1 MVYSEVCNV
10 TYVMSRM
17 SRLSCVKC
25 RVRKASGVSLKRASK
40 MQLRGVDLRS
50 VRHSSQK
57 LWPVMD
63 FLNFAICK
71 SFVYVRGS
79 SSKGNK
85 DIWPKAL
92 FSLLIRG
99 QNFAEKCSDTW
110 FKDRVIHCIFNINPW
125 WHGIN
130 IIFFAIKPCDSS
142 DVANGLARD
151 IHHCLRFWHS
161 PLSQISRFRI

>member
-1 MVYSEVCNV
+1 MHWVHLLIRGELYPVHDLRERERLQLEMRRRIKMTDPGTMVYSEVCNV
-10 TYVMSRM
+10 TYVMSCV

-92 FSLLIRG
+92 FSLLIRE
-99 QNFAEKCSDTW
+99 QNFAEKCSDT
-110 FKDRVIHCIFNINPW
+110 
-125 WHGIN
+125 
-130 IIFFAIKPCDSS
+130 
-142 DVANGLARD
+142 
-151 IHHCLRFWHS
+151 
-161 PLSQISRFRI
+161 

>member
-1 MVYSEVCNV
+1 MTVRGTMVYSEVCNV

-130 IIFFAIKPCDSS
+130 IIFFC
-142 DVANGLARD
+142 NQTL
-151 IHHCLRFWHS
+151 W
-161 PLSQISRFRI
+161 